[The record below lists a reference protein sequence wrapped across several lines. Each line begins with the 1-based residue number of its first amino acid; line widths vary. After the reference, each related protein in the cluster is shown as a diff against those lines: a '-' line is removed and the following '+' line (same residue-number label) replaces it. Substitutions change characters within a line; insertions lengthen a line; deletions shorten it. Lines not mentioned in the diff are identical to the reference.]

1 MKTTKLQLTIICCL
15 FIVLLAA
22 GCGSSKETAPPETTP
37 QPTPAPGEA
46 ASANADAIY
55 KQNCLSCHG
64 EDLSGQ
70 IPGNTNLQTVGSR
83 LSREEI
89 YNRIHNGGNGMPAF
103 NGRLSEEEIN
113 ALADWLAAK
122 K

>member
-1 MKTTKLQLTIICCL
+1 MKLDRTIVCFL
-15 FIVLLAA
+15 FIALFAT
-22 GCGSSKETAPPETTP
+22 GCGSSTETAPPETTP
-37 QPTPAPGEA
+37 DQNPAPGGA
-46 ASANADAIY
+46 VSADVNAIY

-64 EDLSGQ
+64 EDLGGQ
-70 IPGNTNLQTVGSR
+70 IPGNTNLQKVGSR